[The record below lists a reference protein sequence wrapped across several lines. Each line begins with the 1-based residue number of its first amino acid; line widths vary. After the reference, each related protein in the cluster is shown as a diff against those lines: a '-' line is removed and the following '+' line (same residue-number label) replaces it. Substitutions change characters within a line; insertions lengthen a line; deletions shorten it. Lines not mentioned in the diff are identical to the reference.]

1 MIVYFNWK
9 VKFYIVVGNC
19 SMCNIFFFI
28 WYKFV
33 YVEMK
38 IFEEVDFLVY
48 LYIGRLILFFFKV
61 SVCVYR

>member
-38 IFEEVDFLVY
+38 IFEG
-48 LYIGRLILFFFKV
+48 GRFFGIF
-61 SVCVYR
+61 VYR